1 MGPGG
6 PLISMEIF
14 AKIAEQRIREAIER
28 GEFDHLEGAG
38 KPLDLGNDSW
48 IPEDLRM
55 SYKILKNAGCLPLEL
70 ELRKE
75 VINLRELLGTIDDNQ
90 ERIKKIR
97 ELNFRL
103 LKLNEMRKK
112 PFHLDDFPEYE
123 EKIYKNLIG

>member
-1 MGPGG
+1 MN
-6 PLISMEIF
+6 IF
-14 AKIAEQRIREAIER
+14 AKIAEQRIREAMEK

>member
-28 GEFDHLEGAG
+28 GEFDNLEGRG
-38 KPLDLGNDSW
+38 KPLDLRDESGV
-48 IPEDLRM
+48 PEDLRM
-55 SYKILKNAGCLPLEL
+55 AYKILKNAGCLPAEL

-75 VINLRELLGTIDDNQ
+75 VMNLRDLLHTIDDDQ
-90 ERIKKIR
+90 LRIKKIR
-97 ELNFRL
+97 ELNFKL

-112 PFHLDDFPEYE
+112 PFHLDNFPEYE

>member
-1 MGPGG
+1 M
-6 PLISMEIF
+6 ISMEIF
-14 AKIAEQRIREAIER
+14 AKIAEQRIREAMEK

-38 KPLDLGNDSW
+38 EPLNLGSDSW
-48 IPEDLRM
+48 IPDDLRM
-55 SYKILKNAGCLPLEL
+55 SYKILKNAGCLPPEL